1 MPYEILRNSVTL
13 DQADGAIIF
22 HLAVFGA
29 DKICRV
35 TATALLSLGGG
46 QGDALSVFDAHRL
59 LIGQR
64 AFAYLSRDL
73 LASSV
78 VLRALDF

>member
-1 MPYEILRNSVTL
+1 MPYEILRNSVAL
-13 DQADGAIIF
+13 DRADGAVTF
-22 HLAVFGA
+22 HLAAFGA
-29 DKICRV
+29 GKICRV
-35 TATALLSLGGG
+35 TSTALLSLGGG
-46 QGDALSVFDAHRL
+46 HRDALSVFETHRL
-59 LIGQR
+59 RIAQR

>member
-1 MPYEILRNSVTL
+1 MPYKILRNSVTL
-13 DQADGAIIF
+13 DQTDGAVTF
-22 HLAVFGA
+22 HLAAFGA

-35 TATALLSLGGG
+35 TSTALLSLGGG
-46 QGDALSVFDAHRL
+46 QGDALSVFEAHSL
-59 LIGQR
+59 LIAQR

-73 LASSV
+73 MASSV

>member
-1 MPYEILRNSVTL
+1 MPYEILRNSVAL
-13 DQADGAIIF
+13 DRADGAITF
-22 HLAVFGA
+22 NLAAFGA

-35 TATALLSLGGG
+35 TSTALLSLGGG
-46 QGDALSVFDAHRL
+46 HGDALSVFDAHRL
-59 LIGQR
+59 RIAQR

-73 LASSV
+73 MARGV

>member
-13 DQADGAIIF
+13 NQADGAVTF
-22 HLAVFGA
+22 NLAAFGA
-29 DKICRV
+29 ARNCRV
-35 TATALLSLGGG
+35 TSTALLSLGGG
-46 QGDALSVFDAHRL
+46 QGEALSVFNTHRL
-59 LIGQR
+59 RIAQR
-64 AFAYLSRDL
+64 AFAYLSRDM

>member
-1 MPYEILRNSVTL
+1 MPYEILRNSVAL
-13 DQADGAIIF
+13 DRADGAITF
-22 HLAVFGA
+22 YLAAFGA

-35 TATALLSLGGG
+35 TSTALLSLGGG
-46 QGDALSVFDAHRL
+46 RRDALSVFETHRL
-59 LIGQR
+59 RIAQK
-64 AFAYLSRDL
+64 AFTYLSRDL

>member
-1 MPYEILRNSVTL
+1 MPYDILRNSVVL
-13 DQADGAIIF
+13 DKADGAITF
-22 HLAVFGA
+22 HLAAFGA

-35 TATALLSLGGG
+35 TSTALLSLGNG
-46 QGDALSVFDAHRL
+46 QGDALSVFNAQRL
-59 LIGQR
+59 RIAKR
-64 AFAYLSRDL
+64 AFVFLSRDV